1 MEAGHQVPTQTPRS
15 SHCEEASKYNQAQNP
30 WQPMCH
36 NIWTQTGSKA
46 GTKKRGRRSKRGR
59 HRVRCREGLKRGAKG
74 GRQQSAK
81 IKKLL
86 AGGSEM
92 LLRGQQEA
100 ANRRQLTQGCKKPA
114 EGRAASRWW
123 DSIWEDPE
131 GQQQRASA
139 EGNRQGLQGDAQ
151 CQKEEG
157 ALTEVVEL
165 LRRLELAVSKKEY
178 AWALNSHPGALD
190 DVQPALRLV
199 PASSQQH
206 GSSDCGRSGT
216 HSIRMEQQPQ
226 QGAAFAVEN
235 GGHAQG
241 APFSP
246 SLFALKKAWLG
257 ADQAL
262 RVCGAA
268 TVAPSL
274 PPQTV
279 YQDVFLDS
287 STQYALPEYQEAP
300 RISSQWTEVPPQT
313 TAPKLPSLTVSL
325 QAAEGCA
332 AVGSAGTED
341 STSRYGGREQHSE
354 PSEFLTTLAC
364 KSSSASAKGSS
375 REAAVCARLEQLAA
389 LCDIFT
395 RARNGAQQTCI

>member
-1 MEAGHQVPTQTPRS
+1 
-15 SHCEEASKYNQAQNP
+15 
-30 WQPMCH
+30 
-36 NIWTQTGSKA
+36 
-46 GTKKRGRRSKRGR
+46 
-59 HRVRCREGLKRGAKG
+59 
-74 GRQQSAK
+74 
-81 IKKLL
+81 
-86 AGGSEM
+86 M

-165 LRRLELAVSKKEY
+165 LRRLELAVSKKALKGSLGAECRNTPAGHVFPILRNIESNMLHGTPKLTRKLAIADIREQKEY